1 MHLRSYL
8 ATIALTIFLF
18 VLARTTLAV
27 GPGLQR
33 GKETLYLSLPQ
44 AVALALKN
52 NLSLQT
58 ARRNVNRAASNYR
71 AAKAGYYP
79 NIDVAVTGNQG
90 FQSIIVA
97 DQLEYT
103 QAFTAGFNITATM
116 PLDLSGAIGRAVQQA
131 LISFITIKTNYAI
144 AGQDLIVQIY
154 QEYYDVLRGKESIKI
169 DQGQVAQTLEQLR
182 IARERLKAGRV
193 PEVDVITAQV
203 QHDNARQN
211 LKINEGNLELAKSRL
226 RNTLLLPQTVDL
238 IPTDRLTFQPE
249 KFSFERALEEAEK
262 NRPEI
267 KIARLALE
275 SAQIALRSTYDPY
288 RPTLSLSAN
297 YGYNIA
303 GLSPRDAWNERPP
316 NFTHSYG
323 LSFRI
328 PLLIFDG
335 GIIRESKYRALVDI
349 DQAKAN
355 IKDAQEGVSLEVKNA
370 LTTLNNSRERVEI
383 GKASIKLAQES
394 LKIAEMRYRTGT
406 TGYLEVTDARN
417 NLRTAELNYLNALI
431 QYSNAKIDV
440 YRTLGRS
447 LINESSLQSAFSS
460 FPAKDEKENVKIR

>member
-8 ATIALTIFLF
+8 ATIALTIFLL
-18 VLARTTLAV
+18 VIARTTLAV
-27 GPGLQR
+27 GPEPQR
-33 GKETLYLSLPQ
+33 GRETIELSLPQ

-52 NLSLQT
+52 NLNLQT
-58 ARRNVNRAASNYR
+58 SRRNVNRAASNYR
-71 AAKAGYYP
+71 TAKAGYSP
-79 NIDVAVTGNQG
+79 NIDIAVTGNQG
-90 FQSIIVA
+90 FQSILVN
-97 DQLEYT
+97 DRLEYT

-131 LISFITIKTNYAI
+131 LINFITIKTNYAI
-144 AGQDLIVQIY
+144 AGQDLIVQTY
-154 QEYYDVLRGKESIKI
+154 REYYDVLRGQASIKI
-169 DQGQVAQTLEQLR
+169 DQGQVDQTLEQLR

-203 QHDNARQN
+203 QYDNARQN
-211 LKINEGNLELAKSRL
+211 LKISEGNLELAKSRL
-226 RNTLLLPQTVDL
+226 RNTLLLPQKVDL

-249 KFSFERALEEAEK
+249 KFSFEQSLEEAEK

-267 KIARLALE
+267 KIARLGQE

-288 RPTLSLSAN
+288 RPTLSLNAN
-297 YGYNIA
+297 YGYNVA
-303 GLSPRDAWNERPP
+303 GLSPRDAWEQRPP
-316 NFTHSYG
+316 NFTHSY
-323 LSFRI
+323 SVAFRI

-355 IKDAQEGVSLEVKNA
+355 IKDAQENVSFEVKNTLTA
-370 LTTLNNSRERVEI
+370 LDNSRERVEI

-394 LKIAEMRYRTGT
+394 LKIAEMRYGTGA

-417 NLRTAELNYLNALI
+417 NLRTAELNFLDALI
-431 QYSNAKIDV
+431 QYSNAKINV

-447 LINESSLQSAFSS
+447 LINESSLQSALSS
-460 FPAKDEKENVKIR
+460 FPEKDDKEEIKAR